1 MGDIFKAIADPT
13 RRQIVGLVMTRE
25 LTLNEVASRFSISR
39 PAISRHIKILT
50 ASGLI
55 SVRREGRERYCRA
68 HPARLEEVSE
78 WIEQHRRFWTTKLNS
93 LGEFLKDPDQSSNQ

>member
-13 RRQIVGLVMTRE
+13 RRQIIGLVMTRE

-55 SVRREGRERYCRA
+55 TVRNEGRERYCRA
-68 HPARLEEVSE
+68 HPAKLQEVTD
-78 WIEQHRRFWTTKLNS
+78 WIEQYRQFWTAKLDS
-93 LGEFLKDPDQSSNQ
+93 LGEFLKAPDQSSNQ